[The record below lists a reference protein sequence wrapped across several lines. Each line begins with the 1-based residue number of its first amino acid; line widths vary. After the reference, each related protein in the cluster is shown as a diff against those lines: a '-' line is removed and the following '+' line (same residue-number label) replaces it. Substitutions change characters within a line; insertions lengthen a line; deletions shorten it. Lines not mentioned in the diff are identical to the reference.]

1 MEGKRILLVDD
12 DETTVTPFQLMLQNE
27 GYQVDTAMTGRQ
39 ALEKAENTEYK
50 MAILDIKLPD
60 IPGIEVAIKIRT
72 QNDKI
77 ILIILTDY
85 PNLAESIEAI
95 DIGIEE
101 ILLKPI
107 EPDEL
112 LRIVNESFIEHKQ
125 VLHSNFAIRP

>member
-1 MEGKRILLVDD
+1 
-12 DETTVTPFQLMLQNE
+12 MLQNE

-39 ALEKAENTEYK
+39 ALEKAEKKEYK

-60 IPGIEVAIKIRT
+60 IPGIEVARKIRT

-85 PNLAESIEAI
+85 PNLAGGIEAI

-125 VLHSNFAIRP
+125 VRHSNFAIRP